1 MAGLGKELGRGE
13 YGVVR
18 EVLGQPSVVAK
29 VLKAKMLTTETEDQ
43 DEDSLKLECEAMRAM
58 GPDFMP
64 SCLDVRRTDAG
75 AVLLMT
81 RLDGPQLTCH
91 DFRSETVQQRLLD
104 IALHASRV
112 GVMVADS
119 HPGNYMWHKGQV
131 FRVDALALPGVPEYG
146 LETPSRALF
155 DANHYFIDCPDKS
168 TPLLDEYQRAYAFE
182 FGTGATRRLPW
193 MDPTPDPSV
202 LASVRADMR
211 PTKRRLHRPRVEQ
224 TGGGESESESD
235 GDLLKT
241 SEIVSEI
248 VEAVTWTSELFEALL
263 RTVIGLSLARYLVN
277 QSEAPFGLDKHGHL
291 VCRQVT
297 KADVMKPTIEIWL
310 ENSDFE
316 LELPGQLQAQLGLFS
331 FVVCLAFGNTQ
342 KQAESLAGAGLERSE
357 AKRTMPD
364 LALLQRWLDLGEVP
378 KRKLR
383 HFNAALKKLGL
394 SKKSVGTM
402 YESLMQYLV

>member
-1 MAGLGKELGRGE
+1 MEGLGKELGRGE

-18 EVLGQPSVVAK
+18 EVLGQPDVVAK
-29 VLKAKMLTTETEDQ
+29 VLKTETEAE
-43 DEDSLKLECEAMRAM
+43 DEDEQTRSLKLECEAMRAM

-119 HPGNYMWHKGQV
+119 HPGNYMWHNGQV

-155 DANHYFIDCPDKS
+155 DTNHYFIDCPDKS
-168 TPLLDEYQRAYAFE
+168 TPLLDEHQRAYAFE
-182 FGTGATRRLPW
+182 FGTGTTRRLPW
-193 MDPTPDPSV
+193 MDPTPDPSI
-202 LASVRADMR
+202 LASVRADLR

-224 TGGGESESESD
+224 TYGGEKSES
-235 GDLLKT
+235 DLLKT
-241 SEIVSEI
+241 SEIVQP
-248 VEAVTWTSELFEALL
+248 VTWTSELFEALL

-291 VCRQVT
+291 VCQQVT
-297 KADVMKPTIEIWL
+297 KADVLKPTIEIWL

-316 LELPGQLQAQLGLFS
+316 LELPGKLQAQLGLFS
-331 FVVCLAFGNTQ
+331 FVVCLAFGDTQ
-342 KQAESLAGAGLERSE
+342 KQAESLAGAGLDLSE

-364 LALLQRWLDLGEVP
+364 LALLQRWLDIGEAP
-378 KRKLR
+378 KRKLVR
-383 HFNAALKKLGL
+383 FNAALKKLGL